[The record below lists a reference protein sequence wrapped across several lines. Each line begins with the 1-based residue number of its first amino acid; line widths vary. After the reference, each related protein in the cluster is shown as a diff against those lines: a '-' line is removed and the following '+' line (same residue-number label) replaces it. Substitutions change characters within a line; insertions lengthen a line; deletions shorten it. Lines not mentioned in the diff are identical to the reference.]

1 MQSAILGRGI
11 KCRSKVEVVGLK
23 VEVKAKIK
31 VRRAKVSLYI
41 KSPNSAKTRLNCVE
55 LELELN
61 YPELNSNSINED
73 KFTFGANA
81 NLYSTNS
88 TESPK
93 LN

>member
-41 KSPNSAKTRLNCVE
+41 KSPNSAKTRLNCA
-55 LELELN
+55 ELELN